1 MVVVCFLFR
10 PAARDGRRVV
20 PSLALRSARQNIK
33 TNTSFVAWR
42 EGGGTERLSTPA
54 TNHKTKQQN
63 SKTMR
68 GGAGANMGQAAPTT
82 PGGAGGAAL
91 WRRHKR

>member
-1 MVVVCFLFR
+1 
-10 PAARDGRRVV
+10 
-20 PSLALRSARQNIK
+20 
-33 TNTSFVAWR
+33 
-42 EGGGTERLSTPA
+42 LSTPA